1 MFTVFLIHLQN
12 FIVNQII
19 IHFITFGGGYVWEG
33 RLQVDRPITWGGGG
47 GVSKHSKYQLMI
59 PDTSNFLFVTVN
71 QNS

>member
-33 RLQVDRPITWGGGG
+33 RLQVDRLITWGGGG
-47 GVSKHSKYQLMI
+47 GGGGGASKHSKHQLMI
-59 PDTSNFLFVTVN
+59 PVIFCL
-71 QNS
+71 

>member
-12 FIVNQII
+12 CIVNQ

-47 GVSKHSKYQLMI
+47 GGGAYKHSKHQLMI
-59 PDTSNFLFVTVN
+59 PVILFF
-71 QNS
+71 

>member
-33 RLQVDRPITWGGGG
+33 RLQVDRLITWGGGWG
-47 GVSKHSKYQLMI
+47 GASKHSKH
-59 PDTSNFLFVTVN
+59 
-71 QNS
+71 

>member
-47 GVSKHSKYQLMI
+47 VSKHSKHQLMI

>member
-33 RLQVDRPITWGGGG
+33 RLQVDRPITWGGGVG
-47 GVSKHSKYQLMI
+47 FLSILS
-59 PDTSNFLFVTVN
+59 TS
-71 QNS
+71 

>member
-47 GVSKHSKYQLMI
+47 GGFLSILS
-59 PDTSNFLFVTVN
+59 TS
-71 QNS
+71 

>member
-47 GVSKHSKYQLMI
+47 SKHSKHQLMI

>member
-1 MFTVFLIHLQN
+1 MFTVILIHLQN

-33 RLQVDRPITWGGGG
+33 RLQVDRPITWGGG
-47 GVSKHSKYQLMI
+47 VSKHSKHQLMI

-71 QNS
+71 QNP